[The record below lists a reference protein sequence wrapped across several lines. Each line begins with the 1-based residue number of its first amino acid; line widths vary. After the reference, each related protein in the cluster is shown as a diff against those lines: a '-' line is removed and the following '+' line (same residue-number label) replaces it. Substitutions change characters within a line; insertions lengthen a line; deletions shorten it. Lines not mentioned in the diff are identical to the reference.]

1 MTIIHSFSD
10 FSLPG
15 HSAVSP
21 EASVSLAK
29 AGCVQASIPEE
40 PNLPNNAGNLLPNL
54 PITRPLCLWGRPCSR
69 KGWLAVIQQNVED
82 NPTMMLPHFFRFL
95 NILNSAKS
103 CETRICNYCNDNM
116 YTYCSDVIVCS
127 LDNTSHG
134 ACPAMAGRH
143 QELHHGTGA
152 MATGPDWRRGQ
163 APKAWRLTEVQRGIP
178 EVFKLNL

>member
-1 MTIIHSFSD
+1 MSVGSPMFSQRLACCHSTKCWGQSHYDGATFFSD
-10 FSLPG
+10 FWTFWTLQKVVKHP
-15 HSAVSP
+15 SA
-21 EASVSLAK
+21 
-29 AGCVQASIPEE
+29 
-40 PNLPNNAGNLLPNL
+40 
-54 PITRPLCLWGRPCSR
+54 T
-69 KGWLAVIQQNVED
+69 
-82 NPTMMLPHFFRFL
+82 T
-95 NILNSAKS
+95 
-103 CETRICNYCNDNM
+103 ICTIM

-178 EVFKLNL
+178 EVFKLNRWITMNHCLMETYWNILKNRFEMVWVWKLH

>member
-1 MTIIHSFSD
+1 MLATCYPICQ
-10 FSLPG
+10 LPARCVCG
-15 HSAVSP
+15 VAHV
-21 EASVSLAK
+21 LAK
-29 AGCVQASIPEE
+29 AGLLSFNKMLRTIP
-40 PNLPNNAGNLLPNL
+40 
-54 PITRPLCLWGRPCSR
+54 LWCCH
-69 KGWLAVIQQNVED
+69 I
-82 NPTMMLPHFFRFL
+82 FFRFL

-103 CETRICNYCNDNM
+103 CETRICNYCNYNM

-178 EVFKLNL
+178 EVFKLNLWITVWWKHIEIIWNILKNRFEMVWVWKLH